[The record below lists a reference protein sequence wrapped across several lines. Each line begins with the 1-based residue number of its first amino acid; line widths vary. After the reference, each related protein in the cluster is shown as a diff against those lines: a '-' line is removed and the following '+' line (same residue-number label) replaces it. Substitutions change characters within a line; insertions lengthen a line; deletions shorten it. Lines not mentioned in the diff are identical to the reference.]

1 MITRRRKG
9 EEEWTDAIFDEIMAD
24 EKLQMKWTPSRKK

>member
-9 EEEWTDAIFDEIMAD
+9 EEEGTEAIFDEIMAD
-24 EKLQMKWTPSRKK
+24 ENLQMK